1 VRDERG
7 QATVEYAGILLV
19 VALVLGAAL
28 AAAPGGLGERV
39 AGALRTGLCIAG
51 GDVCRPADAAAAGLA
66 PCITRERFR
75 RQDTA
80 IDVAV
85 VRFGGQGE
93 WQLALRSDGSATVT
107 RLAGADG
114 GGGVGIGLSFSP
126 AHVDAQATAMLVA
139 RYRGGKQWRFPDERS
154 AAAFLDAA
162 ARDGDVS
169 AARRPDVTWHAA
181 GAGVDGEVALAV
193 AQLATAGLAASAG
206 SVLGVRTEGERR
218 TLTVALDRD
227 GPHVFGSLPGM
238 PAGAGGSASLLA
250 EVSWER
256 GSLRELVLRTGGAAA
271 EYAARL
277 DLRVPANRA
286 AAAAVLRGSP
296 RALAERLAA
305 DGVLERDVYALT
317 EDRKGFDVAGRLG
330 VALGLSHHRVTGEK
344 RLVDAVT
351 WERGGPAQ
359 RRFDCLGP
367 DG

>member
-1 VRDERG
+1 MRDERG
-7 QATVEYAGILLV
+7 QATVEYAGAVLL
-19 VALVLGAAL
+19 VALVLGAGPAV
-28 AAAPGGLGERV
+28 APGGIADRV
-39 AGALRTGLCIAG
+39 AGAVRTGLCIAG

-66 PCITRERFR
+66 PCTTRERFR
-75 RQDTA
+75 RQETTV
-80 IDVAV
+80 DVAV
-85 VRFGGQGE
+85 VRFGGEGE

-114 GGGVGIGLSFSP
+114 GAGVGIGLSFSP
-126 AHVDAQATAMLVA
+126 AHVQAQATALLVA

-154 AAAFLDAA
+154 AAAFLEAA
-162 ARDGDVS
+162 VRDGDVS

-218 TLTVALDRD
+218 TLTVAVDRD

-238 PAGAGGSASLLA
+238 PAGDSGPASLLA
-250 EVSWER
+250 EVTWA
-256 GSLRELVLRTGGAAA
+256 GGDLRELVLRTGGAAV

-277 DLRVPANRA
+277 DLRVPADRA
-286 AAAAVLRGSP
+286 AAAAALRGSP

-305 DGVLERDVYALT
+305 AGVLERDVYALT

-344 RLVDAVT
+344 RLVDAIT
-351 WERGGPAQ
+351 WVRGGPAQ
-359 RRFDCLGP
+359 RRFDCLGT